1 MQVASN
7 TASLAIAPVATPVTP
22 AVNAAPSGEDH
33 PFAKMLSSH
42 QAHAPRADEAKPAQA
57 KADTPAG
64 KAASADDAQAADAD
78 EAPAKGTVASK
89 RFFAKPSARTV
100 VARDTAD
107 TSKKDT
113 AVDAPA
119 ATGEHEK
126 PAAASKDDDAAAT
139 PALPELFA
147 ALNPSVPTAAG
158 AGADACKTDA
168 GAALDGAPDNGLNPI
183 KGQAAASSRH
193 DAVSRDARRDKLAE
207 IGTAIADGSDA
218 AQRVAAESDPR
229 GDGKHTI
236 DARIEASPLPH
247 LPEATPLAA
256 SHASPRQDSVGATN
270 APASIAMS
278 TPATAPEFREA
289 LGVQVSVLARDGVQH
304 AELHLNPADMGPI
317 SVQIAL
323 TGTQAQVDFGADSF
337 ATRQIIESG
346 LPELASAL
354 RDAGFTLAG
363 GGVSQHSRGRE
374 QGASEGHAS
383 AGGTRRI
390 DAAGDAG
397 GAAPRRTTLRLPQG
411 AVDLYA

>member
-7 TASLAIAPVATPVTP
+7 TASLALTPVATPVTP
-22 AVNAAPSGEDH
+22 AANAAPSGEDH

-57 KADTPAG
+57 KADTPAA
-64 KAASADDAQAADAD
+64 KAACADDAQAAEAD
-78 EAPAKGTVASK
+78 EAPAKGTAASK
-89 RFFAKPSARTV
+89 RLCAKPGTRAT
-100 VARDTAD
+100 VARGTAETPKQD
-107 TSKKDT
+107 TS
-113 AVDAPA
+113 VDAPA
-119 ATGEHEK
+119 AAGEQEK
-126 PAAASKDDDAAAT
+126 PAAASKDDDATAT
-139 PALPELFA
+139 PALPEPFA
-147 ALNPSVPTAAG
+147 ALNPAVPTAAG
-158 AGADACKTDA
+158 AVADACTTDA
-168 GAALDGAPDNGLNPI
+168 GAALDGAPGNGIDPI
-183 KGQAAASSRH
+183 KGQAAAGSRH
-193 DAVSRDARRDKLAE
+193 DAVSRDARRDKPAE
-207 IGTAIADGSDA
+207 IGVATADSSSA
-218 AQRVAAESDPR
+218 APRVAADSDPR
-229 GDGKHTI
+229 SDGKHTI
-236 DARIEASPLPH
+236 DARIEASPSLRLPD
-247 LPEATPLAA
+247 ATPLAA
-256 SHASPRQDSVGATN
+256 SHASLRQDSVGATN

-346 LPELASAL
+346 LPELAAAL

-374 QGASEGHAS
+374 QGASEGRAA

-390 DAAGDAG
+390 DGTGDVAGTAA
-397 GAAPRRTTLRLPQG
+397 RRVELRLPQG

>member
-1 MQVASN
+1 M
-7 TASLAIAPVATPVTP
+7 
-22 AVNAAPSGEDH
+22 
-33 PFAKMLSSH
+33 
-42 QAHAPRADEAKPAQA
+42 
-57 KADTPAG
+57 
-64 KAASADDAQAADAD
+64 
-78 EAPAKGTVASK
+78 
-89 RFFAKPSARTV
+89 
-100 VARDTAD
+100 
-107 TSKKDT
+107 
-113 AVDAPA
+113 
-119 ATGEHEK
+119 
-126 PAAASKDDDAAAT
+126 
-139 PALPELFA
+139 
-147 ALNPSVPTAAG
+147 
-158 AGADACKTDA
+158 
-168 GAALDGAPDNGLNPI
+168 
-183 KGQAAASSRH
+183 
-193 DAVSRDARRDKLAE
+193 SRDARRDKLAE

-363 GGVSQHSRGRE
+363 GGVSQHSRGHPPHRR
-374 QGASEGHAS
+374 GRRRRRRGPPPHHA
-383 AGGTRRI
+383 AA
-390 DAAGDAG
+390 AAGRGRPLRLRPGPDLGPISPPYRAIRRRVQIDNFSMPHTGAG
-397 GAAPRRTTLRLPQG
+397 ACHAPVMNPRREHVRCCR
-411 AVDLYA
+411 